1 MKLTVTVIT
10 RNEAANIADALESVA
25 WADEIIVVDSHSED
39 DTVAIAKR
47 YTTHVEIRD
56 WAGYSAQKN
65 FAATLASH
73 DWILSV
79 DADERVTPELAREI
93 RDLMARG
100 PKARGYR
107 ISRVTYYLG
116 RWLHS
121 TDWYPDYQLRLYD
134 RRCGSWNGRRVHES
148 FELQGTPGVLRH
160 HLQHYAY
167 RDVSDHVT
175 SIDHYTTLAAEQWM
189 EEGRRTRFLELL
201 VHPPV
206 AFLRNYLLRRG
217 FTDGAAGFLVS
228 ALNSYYVFMKLV
240 KLWELQHRVSSSRD
254 DSPLAHRR
262 AKFARTPNALTFSR
276 FAVARPPVAEPPLPH
291 QTPDEKSVPA
301 DERGRGSLR
310 RSPERAQPT
319 GRTGE

>member
-47 YTTHVEIRD
+47 YATHVESRD

-65 FAATLASH
+65 FAAGLASN

-79 DADERVTPELAREI
+79 DADERVTPELAGEI
-93 RDLMARG
+93 RDLMDHR
-100 PKARGYR
+100 PDARGYR

-134 RRCGSWNGRRVHES
+134 RRCGQWNGRRVHES

-167 RDVSDHVT
+167 RDVSDHVI

-201 VHPPV
+201 VHPPA
-206 AFLRNYLLRRG
+206 AFLRNYVVRRG
-217 FTDGAAGFLVS
+217 FTDGTAGFMVS
-228 ALNSYYVFMKLV
+228 ALNSYYVFMKLA
-240 KLWELQHRVSSSRD
+240 KLWELQHRVTLRD
-254 DSPLAHRR
+254 GSPLARRR
-262 AKFARTPNALTFSR
+262 AKFARTPNALAFSR
-276 FAVARPPVAEPPLPH
+276 PAVACPPVADSPLPP
-291 QTPDEKSVPA
+291 QSADDPTAARDEKRGQREERRGAEEPA
-301 DERGRGSLR
+301 
-310 RSPERAQPT
+310 RS
-319 GRTGE
+319 GE